1 MGLEEL
7 LSDLPTTSPAMK
19 TQHTAQAAHS
29 CLCACSL
36 SGVRPGWGRGSLWQC
51 WKDISVGLGSSG
63 TGSEASVKRLRR
75 ATQFSPGPGL
85 WAHLLLTPRSW
96 VPQTG
101 FSDVESLSL
110 LSQGLVKPGN
120 LVDGGPQDRWGLK
133 RQLKSQPPCSHR
145 IQSQRISRH
154 TRKAPERWSGP
165 PFIKELEV

>member
-96 VPQTG
+96 VPRLA
-101 FSDVESLSL
+101 SAMSHLSLSFPKAW
-110 LSQGLVKPGN
+110 SNPGT
-120 LVDGGPQDRWGLK
+120 LWTEGHRTDGG
-133 RQLKSQPPCSHR
+133 
-145 IQSQRISRH
+145 
-154 TRKAPERWSGP
+154 
-165 PFIKELEV
+165 